1 MSSTLETNIE
11 KLNVAYNKNMS
22 QLYKYYISN
31 YNAIIRAKM
40 NVVQKQNNVNSLNL
54 YYKNQ
59 ASILL
64 NTLNLNIQKLRLE
77 ATSTATATATATAIG
92 PTNKKALLIGCN
104 YVATQYKLSGCI
116 NDAINIKNKLSSTYG
131 FTNIKL
137 MTDDTVQKPTRV
149 NIINEI
155 TNLLANSVSGD
166 ILFILFSGHGTS
178 FKDANNDELDGM
190 DEYFVPLDFNCI
202 SDDEMKI
209 IIQNNLKKDVK
220 LLALFDSCHSG
231 TVLDLKYQYLDRNNS
246 NKTTVNDACV
256 ETIGDVYLISG
267 CMDNQTSAD
276 AFINNISQGAMSWA
290 FLDTLNKSSSLT
302 WNSLITNMGDSLKNS
317 KYTQIPQ
324 LSSGKLFDINGAF
337 SILN

>member
-1 MSSTLETNIE
+1 MSSILEANIA
-11 KLNVAYNKNMS
+11 KLNVIYNNSMS
-22 QLYKYYISN
+22 QLSKYYISN
-31 YNAIIRAKM
+31 YNAIIRSKM
-40 NVVQKQNNVNSLNL
+40 NASRKQNYINSLNL

-59 ASILL
+59 TTILL

-77 ATSTATATATATAIG
+77 AIVTATATPIG
-92 PTNKKALLIGCN
+92 PANKKALLIGCN
-104 YVATQYKLSGCI
+104 YVATQYQLNGCI

-137 MTDDTVQKPTRV
+137 MTDDTVQKPTRI

-178 FKDANNDELDGM
+178 FKDTNNDELDGM

-202 SDDEMKI
+202 SDDEMKV

-231 TVLDLKYQYLDRNNS
+231 TVLDLKYQYLDSNNS

-276 AFINNISQGAMSWA
+276 AFINNISQGAMTWG
-290 FLDTLNKSSSLT
+290 FLDALNKSSNLT
-302 WNSLITNMGDSLKNS
+302 WNSLITNMCTSLKNS

-324 LSSGKLFDINGAF
+324 LSSGKLLDINGAF
-337 SILN
+337 SMLN

>member
-1 MSSTLETNIE
+1 MSSTLETNIA
-11 KLNVAYNKNMS
+11 KLNIAFNNNMS

-59 ASILL
+59 MSILQ
-64 NTLNLNIQKLRLE
+64 NTLNLNIENLRSAE
-77 ATSTATATATATAIG
+77 TANPIVRAK
-92 PTNKKALLIGCN
+92 KKALLIGCN
-104 YVATQYKLSGCI
+104 YVGTQYQLNGCI
-116 NDAINIKNKLSSTYG
+116 NDANNIKNKLSSSYG

-137 MTDDTVQKPTRV
+137 MTDYTVQKPTRI

-155 TNLLANSVSGD
+155 TNLLENSISGD

-178 FKDANNDELDGM
+178 FKDTNNDELDGM
-190 DEYFVPLDFNCI
+190 DEYFVPLDFNRI
-202 SDDEMKI
+202 SDDEMKV

-220 LLALFDSCHSG
+220 LLALFDSCYSG
-231 TVLDLKYQYLDRNNS
+231 TVLDLKYQYLDINNS
-246 NKTTVNDACV
+246 NQTTVNDKCT

-276 AFINNISQGAMSWA
+276 AFINNINQGAVTWC
-290 FLDTLNKSSSLT
+290 FLDALNKSSSLT
-302 WNSLITNMGDSLKNS
+302 WDSLITTMRDSLKNS
-317 KYTQIPQ
+317 AYTQIPQ
-324 LSSGKLFDINGAF
+324 LSSGKLFDINGEF